1 MIKSYSSWISNTLD
15 NSLAFALSAFIS
27 VIGYFSPVGNIL
39 LLLLVL
45 FGIDVILGIWASKK
59 LRKESFSMKKVF
71 STAIPRF
78 IISAIIILITY
89 AWDSVYSQD
98 LVCTYKVA
106 GWFISGLLIV
116 SITKNGYQITNWSV
130 FKSIERLIKKQMDKR
145 VEDAGENAPMEKN
158 LLNEG

>member
-106 GWFISGLLIV
+106 GWFISGLLII

-130 FKSIERLIKKQMDKR
+130 FKSIEKLVRKQVDKR
-145 VEDAGENAPMEKN
+145 IEDADKGGEAEYSQ
-158 LLNEG
+158 